1 MTNTLKLS
9 SQQVLALAKTVL
21 ATDVAALEVRA
32 DHYYPLDWVWSVGK
46 KQPSYSVYDLEFTD
60 ETWSGSG
67 CASADW
73 YLIWGYSPQ
82 SGFVKTDSIRP
93 EFSHLVVAHY
103 RYRNNP
109 VEVSTSAEV
118 TVYEL

>member
-1 MTNTLKLS
+1 MKLS
-9 SQQVLALAKTVL
+9 AAQVLGLAKTVL
-21 ATDVAALEVRA
+21 ATDVAALEA
-32 DHYYPLDWVWSVGK
+32 QANHYRPLSWEWSVGK
-46 KQPSYSVYDLEFTD
+46 TNLIPQSFVD

-73 YLIWGYSPQ
+73 FIVWGYTPQ
-82 SGFVKTDSIRP
+82 TGFVKTDGLNRSA
-93 EFSHLVVAHY
+93 FSHLVVAHY

-109 VEVSTSAEV
+109 AEVSTSADV

>member
-9 SQQVLALAKTVL
+9 NAQVLALAKTVL

-32 DHYYPLDWVWSVGK
+32 DHYYPLDWVWSVGGIS
-46 KQPSYSVYDLEFTD
+46 PDSFVD

-73 YLIWGYSPQ
+73 HLVWGYTPQ
-82 SGFVKTDSIRP
+82 TGFVKTDGLNRSA
-93 EFSHLVVAHY
+93 FSHLVVAHY
-103 RYRNNP
+103 RYRNSP
-109 VEVSTSAEV
+109 LEVSTSAEV